1 MKMNNALKWAE
12 NLEESGMPSAQAR
25 EVAQIFHESHET
37 LMENMREMFAAHE
50 RILDIKL
57 ESLETKLDG
66 KLDGMATKA
75 DVKEEI
81 NRLTRFTAILWLSV
95 VGLTVALRFFG

>member
-1 MKMNNALKWAE
+1 MKTNNALDWVN
-12 NLEESGMPSAQAR
+12 NLEESGMSKDQAMAI
-25 EVAQIFHESHET
+25 AQILHESHET
-37 LMENMREMFAAHE
+37 LMENMREMFAE
-50 RILDIKL
+50 QTK
-57 ESLETKLDG
+57 SLETN
-66 KLDGMATKA
+66 MATKA